1 MPWTKTN
8 RKHYQ
13 RKSKRYPSDVTDEE
27 WAVISPL
34 LPGPNRLG
42 LTREVDLR
50 EVWNAIGYLAA
61 SGCAWALL
69 PKDFPAISAV
79 RYCFYHWRNTG
90 LLREINRR
98 LVAMEREAVGRD
110 SCPTAGVIDSQSV
123 KTSENTSIPGYDVG
137 KKIKGRK
144 RHIMVDTCGNLLAL
158 CVHTADIQDR
168 DGAVSVFRKLGHE
181 APKPS
186 HVFADGG
193 YTGPKLRDALI
204 NIGRW
209 TKASG
214 L

>member
-1 MPWTKTN
+1 MPWTKTT

-13 RKSKRYPSDVTDEE
+13 RKSKRYSSDVTDEE

-42 LTREVDLR
+42 RPRKVDLR

-69 PKDFPAISAV
+69 LKDFPAISAV

-137 KKIKGRK
+137 KKIKGHK
-144 RHIMVDTCGNLLAL
+144 RHIMVNS
-158 CVHTADIQDR
+158 Q
-168 DGAVSVFRKLGHE
+168 
-181 APKPS
+181 
-186 HVFADGG
+186 
-193 YTGPKLRDALI
+193 
-204 NIGRW
+204 
-209 TKASG
+209 
-214 L
+214 

>member
-13 RKSKRYPSDVTDEE
+13 RKSKRYSSDVTNEE

-42 LTREVDLR
+42 RPRKVDLR

-98 LVAMEREAVGRD
+98 LVAMVREAVGRD

-123 KTSENTSIPGYDVG
+123 KTSENTSLRIRCRQEDQGPQAPHHGRYLRQSVG
-137 KKIKGRK
+137 
-144 RHIMVDTCGNLLAL
+144 AL
-158 CVHTADIQDR
+158 CSYRRH
-168 DGAVSVFRKLGHE
+168 
-181 APKPS
+181 
-186 HVFADGG
+186 
-193 YTGPKLRDALI
+193 
-204 NIGRW
+204 
-209 TKASG
+209 SG
-214 L
+214 S